1 MFMRAMEMLKHVKD
15 FKRDLLKIK
24 KNYQE
29 RISSV
34 RENAIENKSVVGNA
48 VMQSEKEI
56 LEKSVSEY

>member
-1 MFMRAMEMLKHVKD
+1 MRAMVRLKYLKD

-48 VMQSEKEI
+48 VLQSEKEI